1 MCQKFR
7 GYPSNSRLVIES
19 MEAVTCMGHIL
30 RTYMGHM
37 ARAREHGGCETS
49 RPMPCDTSGP
59 PMEALS
65 LSLSLSH
72 THTERERERETS
84 RPMPQT
90 PEW

>member
-1 MCQKFR
+1 
-7 GYPSNSRLVIES
+7 VIES
-19 MEAVTCMGHIL
+19 IEAVTCMGHIL

-65 LSLSLSH
+65 L
-72 THTERERERETS
+72 TEREREREKERERETS

>member
-1 MCQKFR
+1 
-7 GYPSNSRLVIES
+7 VIES

-72 THTERERERETS
+72 TQREREREREREINYLS
-84 RPMPQT
+84 SIDMYKNDCR
-90 PEW
+90 